1 MNFKIL
7 EKHSYF
13 NTNSLWIRL
22 DALQDLLE
30 KENGVLP
37 LPMIQNK
44 KTVDPRDSQ
53 STQVYQLE
61 TAMGAAIE
69 SFPGSAAVCVPR
81 SRFAR

>member
-7 EKHSYF
+7 GSTRYF

-22 DALQDLLE
+22 DALQDLFE

-53 STQVYQLE
+53 STGL
-61 TAMGAAIE
+61 
-69 SFPGSAAVCVPR
+69 SA
-81 SRFAR
+81 